1 MFPVPAMFFKRSI
14 SNDNGGNMHKI
25 GKIGFGI
32 LIGIICTM
40 FVCIMMSVAG
50 NSRQSASKNS
60 YYDAC
65 DFDFIIP
72 KPWYTQIQEI
82 QDKDFVLN
90 IVPYYMITN
99 KVLGNGNACDV
110 QLFMIEKSY
119 GMNNT
124 AYADSLLVEGTT
136 LSDGTIVIDERTRKN
151 LHVNVGDDVSLT
163 IGETT
168 FTLKVSGVSR
178 DNILFNY
185 PTSAIC
191 YDDAVKR
198 EIEASSINLS
208 YSAAYVKASDIS
220 AAESYFTREYRAMGK
235 VGERSWYESDDAYNF
250 MKTSIEN
257 QSFAREVINVSQL
270 RAAEKANASEKKKNE
285 AQVRLVTLIL
295 LAGGNLL
302 FWLLYVL
309 LSSKGYR
316 ERIKA
321 GTTQKS
327 VVSEFVLG
335 EAFTLIAFA
344 VCMYLLKWQEE
355 GTGVIPY
362 AAALF
367 VSFVIVVLLTNK
379 IVCRKKRPASK

>member
-1 MFPVPAMFFKRSI
+1 
-14 SNDNGGNMHKI
+14 MHKI
-25 GKIGFGI
+25 RKIGIGI
-32 LIGIICTM
+32 LLGIAFTYIACM
-40 FVCIMMSVAG
+40 MMSAAG
-50 NSRQSASKNS
+50 NSRQSVSKSS

-90 IVPYYMITN
+90 IIPYYVITRN
-99 KVLGNGNACDV
+99 ALSNGNACDIH
-110 QLFMIEKSY
+110 LFLIEKSY
-119 GMNNT
+119 GLDNT

-136 LSDGTIVIDERTRKN
+136 LSDGTIVIDERTKQK
-151 LHVNVGDDVSLT
+151 LQANVGDTVTLS

-168 FTLKVSGVSR
+168 FTFKVAGVSR

-185 PTSAIC
+185 PTSVIY
-191 YDDAVKR
+191 YDEAVKR
-198 EIEASSINLS
+198 EIEASSVNLA

-220 AAESYFTREYRAMGK
+220 AAESYFTRDYRAMGK

-250 MKTSIEN
+250 MKSSIGN

-270 RAAEKANASEKKKNE
+270 RAAEKANANEKKKSE
-285 AQVRLVTLIL
+285 TQVRTIALLIL
-295 LAGGNLL
+295 AVVNQL

-309 LSSKGYR
+309 LTSKSYR

-321 GTTQKS
+321 GTKQQS

-335 EAFTLIAFA
+335 ELFTLLVFSA
-344 VCMYLLKWQEE
+344 CMYFLKWQENRLN
-355 GTGVIPY
+355 VILY
-362 AAALF
+362 MLALL
-367 VSFVIVVLLTNK
+367 VSFVFSVLLTNR
-379 IVCRKKRPASK
+379 IVYRKRRTSPR